1 MDEDHCS
8 VNSEEEANVR
18 WFQHWG
24 TCKREKDIL
33 NDKHLCSVG
42 THNINS
48 FLDKNFPKMV
58 RMMQTY
64 KDMHIV
70 GMSELNRNWFQM
82 QEKDQPRERFKKLW
96 RSKRLK
102 TSWLKDRDWRHS
114 RLC

>member
-1 MDEDHCS
+1 MSASCVASRNPKSTVISPRPVCRMDEDHCS

-33 NDKHLCSVG
+33 NDYHLCSVG

-48 FLDKNFPKMV
+48 FPDKNVPKMV
-58 RMMQTY
+58 KMMQTY

-70 GMSELNRNWFQM
+70 GMSELNRNWF
-82 QEKDQPRERFKKLW
+82 
-96 RSKRLK
+96 
-102 TSWLKDRDWRHS
+102 
-114 RLC
+114 